1 MSLRSRTLSLFR
13 NLLGWGRVER
23 ELDDEMRSFLEM
35 LAEEKRQAGLT
46 PDAARRAA
54 LLELGGLEQ
63 VREQARDVRTGA
75 TLDALGRDLA
85 YAARTLRKHAGFT
98 AVATATLALGIG
110 ASTAVLSVVDTVVFR
125 PLPYRDPDLLV
136 KLCGATPQ
144 KTACDDDFSWLELLA
159 ARAQSQALRAGGGRR
174 RNQPGARAPGR
185 VPGARRSRSRHHQ
198 LARDRPGGDP
208 SRAEYKQVQDFVLR
222 RVAREAG
229 CLGMAARAA
238 GGRQATRET
247 ALESRPTR

>member
-144 KTACDDDFSWLELLA
+144 KTACDDDFSWPELLE
-159 ARAQSQALRAGGGRR
+159 ARAQSQLFEQVAADDGTSQALVRPDGSREPVGVALVTT
-174 RNQPGARAPGR
+174 NWLATAPAATPRAPST
-185 VPGARRSRSRHHQ
+185 SRSRTSCS
-198 LARDRPGGDP
+198 AASPG
-208 SRAEYKQVQDFVLR
+208 R
-222 RVAREAG
+222 RVAWGRPLARREA
-229 CLGMAARAA
+229 ARRR
-238 GGRQATRET
+238 GKRR
-247 ALESRPTR
+247 